1 MTDKPQFVGQKVKLS
16 DICSIVSGATPKTT
30 VKDYWGGDIKW
41 ITPSELNDDSHVI
54 YNTAK
59 HLTEAG
65 FASARL
71 RMFPEGTVLL
81 TTRAPIGK
89 VAIAGEPMC
98 CNQGF
103 KNLVCSDA
111 VNNEYLYRYLK
122 NRSSELQALGR
133 GATFK
138 ELSKKEVA
146 AYEINLPPLKRQL
159 EAVEKLALVDKQVVI
174 AKTQLDKLDSL
185 VKSRFV
191 EMFGDPIRNPLRM
204 SVSSVEELAAPIK
217 NSMKAGPFGSALK
230 KEVYAE
236 SGYKVYGQEQV
247 ISGNQFLGNYYIDKE
262 KYEQLNS
269 CKVMPGDVL
278 ISLVGTVGKV
288 LILSEDCQ
296 PGIINPRLVKIT
308 FDKRKIFPEYFAI
321 AFSLESVRSSL
332 LGRAHGQTMNVLN
345 LGMIKKL
352 KLPVPPISRQKEYLN
367 FVAQVDKSRFVA
379 QQQIEKLQMLYDS
392 LAQEYFGD

>member
-54 YNTAK
+54 YDTAK

-191 EMFGDPIRNPLRM
+191 EMFGDLKQGYSCSSCRLGSISRIGSSRRVFRN
-204 SVSSVEELAAPIK
+204 EL
-217 NSMKAGPFGSALK
+217 
-230 KEVYAE
+230 
-236 SGYKVYGQEQV
+236 
-247 ISGNQFLGNYYIDKE
+247 
-262 KYEQLNS
+262 
-269 CKVMPGDVL
+269 
-278 ISLVGTVGKV
+278 
-288 LILSEDCQ
+288 LSE
-296 PGIINPRLVKIT
+296 GIPFYRGTEIAALSMGSETSPSLFISKERYDELVAIT
-308 FDKRKIFPEYFAI
+308 GKPEVGDLLLPSICPDGQIWRVDTGKPFYFKDGRVLWIHPNREIVDSIFLRHALSILFQMSFSDIASGTTFAEMKIFLLKELEVPLPDITVQKKFA
-321 AFSLESVRSSL
+321 A
-332 LGRAHGQTMNVLN
+332 
-345 LGMIKKL
+345 
-352 KLPVPPISRQKEYLN
+352 
-367 FVAQVDKSRFVA
+367 FVAQADKSRFGG
-379 QQQIEKLQMLYDS
+379 MLRLLNS
-392 LAQEYFGD
+392 FSGIMHASFFFCN